1 MPIRRHSV
9 VLNHWQFSI
18 RQLRQPL
25 QPPQIF
31 CPYFTLTSKLNL
43 DKSSDFFAA
52 KLLQSSPATDDDHQR
67 LIHWHRLRLLIG
79 GKVAAAEASPVAEVW
94 SLVRALFKVNRKS
107 AGNSE
112 RWMTTAT
119 GQQSFR
125 GTFTRTFTSNLS
137 VCVRVCDPGRQS
149 NVWKSK
155 TGNWFAEGIATN
167 HCVVCAILVSLS
179 TMFFHPVLSLVHL
192 VTTTHTLSLLLLI
205 TGQFC
210 DSLCFLFSQLNE
222 IEKMVV
228 ISSVKRLI
236 VGTAKEDDGW
246 SSIAIKL
253 KKKKMKESER
263 EF

>member
-1 MPIRRHSV
+1 MPIRRHSL

-52 KLLQSSPATDDDHQR
+52 KLLLQSSPATDDDHQR

-107 AGNSE
+107 ARSSE

-125 GTFTRTFTSNLS
+125 GTFMRTFTSNLS
-137 VCVRVCDPGRQS
+137 LCVCVIRVGKVMCEEARLEIDLLRGLRQ
-149 NVWKSK
+149 
-155 TGNWFAEGIATN
+155 TT
-167 HCVVCAILVSLS
+167 
-179 TMFFHPVLSLVHL
+179 VLSVPSSSHCPQCSFIL
-192 VTTTHTLSLLLLI
+192 
-205 TGQFC
+205 FC
-210 DSLCFLFSQLNE
+210 PWF
-222 IEKMVV
+222 
-228 ISSVKRLI
+228 
-236 VGTAKEDDGW
+236 T
-246 SSIAIKL
+246 
-253 KKKKMKESER
+253 
-263 EF
+263 